1 MFEKEKKEEN
11 LINKNDEINTTPKTL
26 LNTKA
31 LPNEDFLNNHKDSV
45 KSGEYLSE
53 IESNRISLKNRNSDM
68 SINILVNNNSETTNS
83 NDLSNSH
90 KNLFYKNRFTQKNE
104 DERNKSK
111 PMVEG
116 MGFGNAVKAINL
128 ES

>member
-53 IESNRISLKNRNSDM
+53 IESNRIS
-68 SINILVNNNSETTNS
+68 
-83 NDLSNSH
+83 
-90 KNLFYKNRFTQKNE
+90 
-104 DERNKSK
+104 
-111 PMVEG
+111 
-116 MGFGNAVKAINL
+116 
-128 ES
+128 